1 VLKNYI
7 KYILCLIVTLTIFSC
22 SGEKGSSIFKPKR
35 VSPPSIEDRV
45 ALSQAENL
53 GRASW
58 QQPTFIVGKL
68 GELEGKTVADI
79 GSGTGYFTFQLA
91 HKKAKVIA
99 IDIDKEMLAFI
110 DTYKS
115 NISPDIETRLAEPN
129 NPMLGIEEVDKVLIV
144 NTIGYIKNLSAYLK
158 TLRPGITKGG
168 LLVISD
174 YKAPAA
180 NVPTPSVEK
189 IVSIEK
195 LEKDLLDAGY
205 INISLDDTTLQYQY
219 VVTAEVPE

>member
-1 VLKNYI
+1 VSL
-7 KYILCLIVTLTIFSC
+7 ILFSC
-22 SGEKGSSIFKPKR
+22 VGEEGSSFFKPKR

-58 QQPTFIVGKL
+58 QQPTFIIGKL
-68 GELEGKTVADI
+68 GELEGKSVADI

-99 IDIDKEMLAFI
+99 IDIDKEMLAFL

-115 NISPDIETRLAEPN
+115 EISPDIETRLAEPN
-129 NPMLGIEEVDKVLIV
+129 NPMLRIGEVDKVLIV
-144 NTIGYIKNLSAYLK
+144 NTIGYIENLEAYLK
-158 TLRPGITKGG
+158 TLKPGIAKGG

-174 YKAPAA
+174 YKAPDVH
-180 NVPTPSVEK
+180 VPTPSAEK
-189 IVSIEK
+189 IVSIAK
-195 LEKDLLDAGY
+195 LRQDLEEAGY
-205 INISLDDTTLQYQY
+205 VNITVDDTTLQYQY

>member
-1 VLKNYI
+1 M
-7 KYILCLIVTLTIFSC
+7 FSC

-68 GELEGKTVADI
+68 GELEGKTIADI

-91 HKKAKVIA
+91 HKKASVIA

-110 DTYKS
+110 DKKMLAFIDTYKS
-115 NISPDIETRLAEPN
+115 DISPDIETRLAEPN
-129 NPMLGIEEVDKVLIV
+129 NPMLRLEEVDKALIV
-144 NTIGYIKNLSAYLK
+144 NTIGYIENLAAYLK
-158 TLRPGITKGG
+158 TLKLGIAKGG

-174 YKAPAA
+174 YKAPTL
-180 NVPTPSVEK
+180 NVPSPSVEK
-189 IVSIEK
+189 IVSVVK
-195 LEKDLLDAGY
+195 LQQDLSDAGY
-205 INISLDDTTLQYQY
+205 VNISVDDTTLQYQY

>member
-1 VLKNYI
+1 MLKNYI
-7 KYILCLIVTLTIFSC
+7 QYTLCFIVTLVIFSC

-115 NISPDIETRLAEPN
+115 DISPEIETRIAEPN
-129 NPMLGIEEVDKVLIV
+129 NPMLRIGEVDKALIV
-144 NTIGYIKNLSAYLK
+144 NTIGYIENLAAYLK
-158 TLRPGITKGG
+158 TLKPGIAKGG

-174 YKAPAA
+174 YKTTDVHVPAPSA
-180 NVPTPSVEK
+180 EK
-189 IVSIEK
+189 IVSVLK
-195 LEKDLLDAGY
+195 LKQDLEEAGY
-205 INISLDDTTLQYQY
+205 VNITVDDTTLQYQY
-219 VVTAEVPE
+219 VVTAEVPK

>member
-1 VLKNYI
+1 M
-7 KYILCLIVTLTIFSC
+7 ILAIFSC
-22 SGEKGSSIFKPKR
+22 SGENGSIFKPKR

-68 GELEGKTVADI
+68 AKLEGKTVADI

-91 HKKAKVIA
+91 HKKANVIA

-110 DTYKS
+110 EKKKLAFIDTYKS
-115 NISPDIETRLAEPN
+115 DISPNIETRLAEPN
-129 NPMLGIEEVDKVLIV
+129 NPMLRIEEVDKALIV
-144 NTIGYIKNLSAYLK
+144 NTIGYIENLSAYLK
-158 TLRPGITKGG
+158 TLKLGIVKGG

-174 YKAPAA
+174 YKAPAM
-180 NVPTPSVEK
+180 NVPSPSEEK
-189 IVSIEK
+189 IVSVVK
-195 LEKDLLDAGY
+195 LKQDLLKAGY
-205 INISLDDTTLQYQY
+205 VNITVDDTTLQYQY

>member
-1 VLKNYI
+1 M
-7 KYILCLIVTLTIFSC
+7 ILAIFSC
-22 SGEKGSSIFKPKR
+22 SGENGYSIFKPKR

-68 GELEGKTVADI
+68 GKLEGKTVADI

-91 HKKAKVIA
+91 HKKANVVA

-110 DTYKS
+110 DKKVLTFIDTYKS
-115 NISPDIETRLAEPN
+115 DISPNIETRLAEPN
-129 NPMLGIEEVDKVLIV
+129 NPMLRIEEVDKALIV
-144 NTIGYIKNLSAYLK
+144 NTIGYIENLSAYLK
-158 TLRPGITKGG
+158 TLKLGIVKGG

-174 YKAPAA
+174 YKAPAM
-180 NVPTPSVEK
+180 NVPSPSAEK
-189 IVSIEK
+189 IVSVVK
-195 LEKDLLDAGY
+195 LEQDLLNAGY
-205 INISLDDTTLQYQY
+205 ENIIVDDTTLQYQY
-219 VVTAEVPE
+219 VVTALVPE